1 MGGHYGEDGELSAPC
16 SPPPELSGKWYAT
29 YDTSDGEAQCV
40 QECDGAEDRCGG
52 RASSF
57 QHLYKTFNACCE
69 HHLFWSTDCEA
80 YDANGNAGEGL
91 GEPTNK
97 YFVDYQSGSC
107 LQDCEPG
114 PFGCAQVPPPIVLY
128 DDIDTCCTIGQSWVD
143 YEYCTSRSIDSYSD
157 GWVVD
162 FSNEKCGESSC
173 ANHLIVFTHCFLTFA
188 LHNSQGLQSCGRTT
202 LL

>member
-1 MGGHYGEDGELSAPC
+1 MLYTTVKDCNPAEGQPCSDPEHNDLSAII
-16 SPPPELSGKWYAT
+16 YAT
-29 YDTSDGEAQCV
+29 PE
-40 QECDGAEDRCGG
+40 
-52 RASSF
+52 
-57 QHLYKTFNACCE
+57 ACCGR
-69 HHLFWSTDCEA
+69 LGW
-80 YDANGNAGEGL
+80 ANLHACVAASQNSHAPL
-91 GEPTNK
+91 LSEPTNK
-97 YFVDYQSGSC
+97 YFVNYQSGSC